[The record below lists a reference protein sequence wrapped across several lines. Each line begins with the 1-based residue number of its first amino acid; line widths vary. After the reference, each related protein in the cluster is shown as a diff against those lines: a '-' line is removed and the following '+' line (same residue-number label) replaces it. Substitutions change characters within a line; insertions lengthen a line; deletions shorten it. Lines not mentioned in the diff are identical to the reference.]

1 MHVGFIANVVEPLF
15 LEWNRFLGSALTEL
29 QLGNLR
35 LNRSKWEDVVTQEK
49 LQAQTVTVIACAENV
64 TSAPVEVH
72 RGVRDIVVVD
82 LSISNLNDL
91 ADDKENANPVL
102 NDSNLVDILT
112 RQFGRNGHRRHSL
125 PTDRT
130 SDEPVPSA
138 YRGVTQSRRHSLP
151 DCERSGENCPSLS
164 TARRLSSLVECS
176 PVGDDHFDYDDNSNL
191 HCVSCETN
199 SENCSLKIENPE
211 LFGAGR
217 RRSEIVQ
224 TGRLVPED
232 LDANRRRASCP
243 LNVVNRISCVT
254 SSGKNSSSRE
264 TGCPLQQQ
272 QQPYSVATPPCRLP
286 LSNRRVTEC
295 GGTLRKFSLTS
306 FDDAH
311 RTAANA
317 NRKRSRSL
325 VTSTLLYPIDENLRR
340 LRSLI
345 ANAACDSLF
354 WLQPEKSVGG
364 LGHDSLLEGCRADD
378 HINHFITSIKLP
390 KPPVLS
396 VVTNT
401 RCQTE
406 NSSGRKRDD

>member
-1 MHVGFIANVVEPLF
+1 MVEPLF

-29 QLGNLR
+29 QLGSLR
-35 LNRSKWEDVVTQEK
+35 LNRTKWDDIMTQEK
-49 LQAQTVTVIACAENV
+49 LWAQTVTIIACTENV

-72 RGVRDIVVVD
+72 RDVQNVVVD
-82 LSISNLNDL
+82 LSVSNLNDL
-91 ADDKENANPVL
+91 ADDKENANPML
-102 NDSNLVDILT
+102 NDSGLVDILT

-125 PTDRT
+125 PSDRI
-130 SDEPVPSA
+130 SDEPVLSA
-138 YRGVTQSRRHSLP
+138 YRSVTQSRRHSLP
-151 DCERSGENCPSLS
+151 DCGGENCPSLS

-191 HCVSCETN
+191 HRVSCEKS

-211 LFGAGR
+211 LGR

-224 TGRLVPED
+224 TRRLFPED

-243 LNVVNRISCVT
+243 LNVVNRVSYVT
-254 SSGKNSSSRE
+254 GSGKNSSSRE

-272 QQPYSVATPPCRLP
+272 QPYSVSTPPCRLP

-295 GGTLRKFSLTS
+295 SGTLRKFSLTS
-306 FDDAH
+306 FDDAR
-311 RTAANA
+311 RTAASA

-325 VTSTLLYPIDENLRR
+325 ATSTLLYPVDENLSR

-345 ANAACDSLF
+345 ANAARNSLF
-354 WLQPEKSVGG
+354 WLQPGKSVG
-364 LGHDSLLEGCRADD
+364 LVGHDSLLEGCRADD
-378 HINHFITSIKLP
+378 HVNHFITSIKLP

-396 VVTNT
+396 LVTNT
-401 RCQTE
+401 RCQAG
-406 NSSGRKRDD
+406 NSSGRKRDN